1 MAKIEFSTREPVFNS
16 SYLDWFK
23 IDSFKTNY
31 NRENPSAQPQEKL
44 PIDGIVSIERSSS
57 FLKSMSNFLSEKV
70 NF

>member
-1 MAKIEFSTREPVFNS
+1 MPVFNC

-23 IDSFKTNY
+23 IDSFKTND
-31 NRENPSAQPQEKL
+31 NRENPSAQPQEML

-57 FLKSMSNFLSEKV
+57 FLKDMSNFLSERV